1 MYYLKINTALDWE
14 TAEAKTREA
23 LQEEGFG
30 VLTEIDM
37 KATFKK
43 KIDEDIRPY
52 KILGACNPKMA
63 FDAVGAEPDIGILL
77 PCNVTLRE
85 LENGQIQIAAM
96 DPEAAFQVVDNPEI
110 QPVGKQVREMLQ
122 RALDRVAAA

>member
-1 MYYLKINTALDWE
+1 MYYLKINTSLDWE
-14 TAEAKTREA
+14 TVEAQTREA

-85 LENGQIQIAAM
+85 LESGQIQIAAM

>member
-1 MYYLKINTALDWE
+1 MYYLKINTSLDWE
-14 TAEAKTREA
+14 TAEAQTREA

-85 LENGQIQIAAM
+85 LESGQIQIAAM

>member
-1 MYYLKINTALDWE
+1 MYYFKINTALDME
-14 TAEAKTREA
+14 AAESKTREA
-23 LQEEGFG
+23 LKEEGFG

-85 LENGQIQIAAM
+85 LENGEVQVAAM
-96 DPEAAFQVVDNPEI
+96 DPEAAFQVVDNPDI
-110 QPVGKQVREMLQ
+110 LPVGKQVREMLQ